1 MSLPRS
7 NDTEFQASADTST
20 PKKAPNSDDVIVV
33 NDEEENLNDEEN
45 NDEVNNDEDNA
56 HYTKKKRKKTSTAW
70 VHFCTITNAD
80 QNEVHQCIHCG
91 EKFNKFKDGT
101 TTPLNRHIKKY
112 CPKVKAASKGQ
123 MKLNISS
130 GKASGSSSIV
140 KNWKFSNVRM
150 REVISHMIMVHGLP
164 FNFVEYELFN
174 VMMKEANPEF
184 EKISRAS
191 VRQDCVSSYK
201 LGKKR
206 IQKMLNTV
214 NRVSITTDMWTSVQN
229 IHYMVVTC
237 HFVDSDF
244 DIHKCILSFVDVPPP
259 YSGVHI
265 YDCLFKCL
273 KDWNIEMKV
282 ATLTVDNAKTN
293 DVVARKLMDNL
304 NLQKKLPLDGKLFH
318 VRCCAHILNL
328 LVQDGLSEIQ
338 DIIHNVRESVKHVGA
353 SPGRLHL
360 FSELT
365 KQLQLKKRHLIL
377 DVSTRWNATY
387 AMLSTALEFKEVFE
401 NYADRESTY
410 TKLPSGDDWKKCK
423 DVCSFLSL
431 FNEATKIISG
441 SEYPT
446 SNLFLIELYVIK
458 DALDTVALEEND
470 CMRSMACKMKEKFDK
485 YWGSTN
491 LLISLGAVMDPRYK
505 MELIKLSFKTIYSP
519 EEAKE
524 EVQVVNDILEDLFNE
539 YIEAHKESNVVRTGG
554 ATTGSGSEIRAGSSK
569 SSSSFMTSR
578 FGDGLKSG
586 SAMYAQHIT
595 SLDTVERVKSELATY
610 LEEGVYI
617 CETGATFDVLGWWKE
632 NRLKYRILSKMAAD
646 ILSVP
651 ITTVASE
658 SAFSAGGRVVEPHR
672 SCLGTEMVDMLVC
685 GADWYRHYY
694 GLHKKKIKENDDI
707 TYIELE

>member
-20 PKKAPNSDDVIVV
+20 SKKAPNSDDVIVV

-45 NDEVNNDEDNA
+45 NDEEVNNDEDNA
-56 HYTKKKRKKTSTAW
+56 HYTKKKRKKTSTSW
-70 VHFCTITNAD
+70 VHFRTITNAD
-80 QNEVHQCIHCG
+80 QNEVRQC
-91 EKFNKFKDGT
+91 
-101 TTPLNRHIKKY
+101 
-112 CPKVKAASKGQ
+112 
-123 MKLNISS
+123 
-130 GKASGSSSIV
+130 SSSV
-140 KNWKFSNVRM
+140 VNNWKFSNARM
-150 REVISHMIMVHGLP
+150 REVISHMIMVHELS

-174 VMMKEANPEF
+174 VMMEEANPEF

-191 VRQDCVSSYK
+191 VQQDCVSSYK

-244 DIHKCILSFVDVPPP
+244 DIHKCILSFVDMPPP

-304 NLQKKLPLDGKLFH
+304 NLQKRLRLDGKLFH

-353 SPGRLHL
+353 SLGRLHL

-365 KQLQLKKRHLIL
+365 KQLQLKKTSYL
-377 DVSTRWNATY
+377 
-387 AMLSTALEFKEVFE
+387 
-401 NYADRESTY
+401 
-410 TKLPSGDDWKKCK
+410 GC
-423 DVCSFLSL
+423 
-431 FNEATKIISG
+431 

-446 SNLFLIELYVIK
+446 SNLFLIELYIIK
-458 DALDTVALEEND
+458 NALDTVAFEEND

-505 MELIKLSFKTIYSP
+505 MELIKISFKTIYSL

-539 YIEAHKESNVVRTGG
+539 YIEAHKESNVVQTGG
-554 ATTGSGSEIRAGSSK
+554 ATTGSGSKIRAV
-569 SSSSFMTSR
+569 
-578 FGDGLKSG
+578 L
-586 SAMYAQHIT
+586 
-595 SLDTVERVKSELATY
+595 LRVHH
-610 LEEGVYI
+610 
-617 CETGATFDVLGWWKE
+617 
-632 NRLKYRILSKMAAD
+632 
-646 ILSVP
+646 
-651 ITTVASE
+651 AS
-658 SAFSAGGRVVEPHR
+658 
-672 SCLGTEMVDMLVC
+672 
-685 GADWYRHYY
+685 
-694 GLHKKKIKENDDI
+694 
-707 TYIELE
+707 